1 MTKSQQIYWK
11 TEGMPGEVIHML
23 CAVSSQLFCTPDNR
37 NNWHNPFIIYNYM
50 VIYEVC
56 GKKNFK
62 LLSIKQSYTAK
73 VLKTLQ
79 ICLII
84 KNIIILN

>member
-1 MTKSQQIYWK
+1 
-11 TEGMPGEVIHML
+11 ML
-23 CAVSSQLFCTPDNR
+23 CAVSSRQIIVIIDTTPSLFTMVT
-37 NNWHNPFIIYNYM
+37 IIYM

-56 GKKNFK
+56 GKMNFK
-62 LLSIKQSYTAK
+62 LLGIKQSYTAK